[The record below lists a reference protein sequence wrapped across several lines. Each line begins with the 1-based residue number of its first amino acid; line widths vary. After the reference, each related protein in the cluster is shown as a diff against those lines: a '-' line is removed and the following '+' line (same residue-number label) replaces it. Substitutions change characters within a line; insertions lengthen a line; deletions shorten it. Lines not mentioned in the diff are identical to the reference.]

1 MTARSTTK
9 AVILARGL
17 GTRMRKADDSAPALE
32 SAQSRAADLG
42 MKGMI
47 PIGRPFLDYV
57 LSALA
62 DAGFSRVCLVIGP
75 EHEGVREHYTV
86 ASRPSRIEIDFATQE
101 KPLGTAD
108 AVLAAESFA
117 HDDSFVVLNSDN
129 YYPAAALSLLRETTP
144 PAIVGFARSALMR
157 EGNVSTD
164 RVERFGALT
173 IDDAGYL
180 VRIVARAGE
189 SLPMHRGETY
199 ASMNCWLFDKRIF
212 DACRKV
218 SMSPRN
224 ELELPRAVQLAIDE
238 MEMRMKVVTVDLP
251 VLDLSTRSDIYRVQ
265 KILATTNV
273 RL

>member
-1 MTARSTTK
+1 
-9 AVILARGL
+9 
-17 GTRMRKADDSAPALE
+17 MRKADDAAPSLD

-57 LSALA
+57 ISALA
-62 DAGFSRVCLVIGP
+62 DARFERVCLVVGP
-75 EHEGVREHYTV
+75 EHGAVRDYYIRE
-86 ASRPSRIEIDFATQE
+86 RPPSRIKIEFATQE

-117 HDDSFVVLNSDN
+117 DGESFVVLNSDN
-129 YYPAAALSLLRETTP
+129 YYPTEALAQLRSAEA
-144 PAIVGFARSALMR
+144 PAIIGFARSALLG
-157 EGNVSTD
+157 EGNVQAE

-180 VRIVARAGE
+180 VRMVPRPGE
-189 SLPMHRGETY
+189 PVPTYHGEVY
-199 ASMNCWLFDKRIF
+199 ASMNCWLFDSRIF
-212 DACRKV
+212 DACRNIV
-218 SMSPRN
+218 MSPRN
-224 ELELPRAVQLAIDE
+224 ELELTRAVQLAIDE
-238 MEMRMKVVTVDLP
+238 MGMKIKVKTLDLP

-265 KILATTNV
+265 KILATVNI